1 MLIGQYSPFEVWVL
15 SSVGAFYC
23 LGKQCR
29 GSCRTNRKE
38 LLCRSLFSCKLLGG
52 GRRANHNI
60 IVICIYHFF
69 YYLDIIVL
77 AIRDKSGTSPCL
89 SIIITEDRVLGFID

>member
-1 MLIGQYSPFEVWVL
+1 MHFIVWGNNVEGAVGQIEKNCCAAVYFLVNYYLVDS
-15 SSVGAFYC
+15 
-23 LGKQCR
+23 
-29 GSCRTNRKE
+29 
-38 LLCRSLFSCKLLGG
+38 LGG

-89 SIIITEDRVLGFID
+89 SIIITEDRAY